1 MPLDKT
7 RTGLKPKTQR
17 MGLRHKGGLKAL
29 DKTKVGLMPL
39 DKTRMGLSPRQTS
52 LRPKTRQRQ
61 DTDRP
66 KPKTQ
71 QKKDSKIKQKWATRM
86 GQPLKKLL
94 LKKNSIFLKIFILK
108 ETLFLK
114 TQFDFFFFYL
124 QKTHPFLKSFFF

>member
-1 MPLDKT
+1 MGLMPLDKT

-39 DKTRMGLSPRQTS
+39 DKTRMGLSPRQTRMG

-94 LKKNSIFLKIFILK
+94 LKKNSR
-108 ETLFLK
+108 
-114 TQFDFFFFYL
+114 FF
-124 QKTHPFLKSFFF
+124 

>member
-1 MPLDKT
+1 MGLMPLDKT

-94 LKKNSIFLKIFILK
+94 LKKNSR
-108 ETLFLK
+108 
-114 TQFDFFFFYL
+114 FF
-124 QKTHPFLKSFFF
+124 

>member
-1 MPLDKT
+1 
-7 RTGLKPKTQR
+7 
-17 MGLRHKGGLKAL
+17 
-29 DKTKVGLMPL
+29 MPL

-94 LKKNSIFLKIFILK
+94 LKKNSR
-108 ETLFLK
+108 
-114 TQFDFFFFYL
+114 FF
-124 QKTHPFLKSFFF
+124 